1 MFESTCEPTYTLPP
15 PIMTPEAVFI
25 SYLNSVVPV
34 GIPNKYLLF
43 ILLGH
48 VTEVSNV
55 NVSAGVTE
63 DDEIDTVQS
72 L

>member
-1 MFESTCEPTYTLPP
+1 
-15 PIMTPEAVFI
+15 MTPEAVFI
-25 SYLNSVVPV
+25 SYLNSGVPV

-55 NVSAGVTE
+55 NVSADVTE